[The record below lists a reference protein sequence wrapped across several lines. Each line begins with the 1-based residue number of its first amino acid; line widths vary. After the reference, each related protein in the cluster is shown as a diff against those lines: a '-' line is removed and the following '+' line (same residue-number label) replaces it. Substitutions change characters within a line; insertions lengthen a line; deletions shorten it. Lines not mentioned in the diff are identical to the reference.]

1 MAFYFSELNVD
12 FFSNV
17 RTTFMIHFDI
27 PQSEVQYLTHK
38 YMYMYVNYQ
47 YLVASIYF
55 DFYKKLLSCVII
67 VYLLFKYYYYCVN

>member
-1 MAFYFSELNVD
+1 MLI

-17 RTTFMIHFDI
+17 RTTAMIHFDI
-27 PQSEVQYLTHK
+27 SQPEVQCLTHK
-38 YMYMYVNYQ
+38 YVNYR
-47 YLVASIYF
+47 YLVASIHF